1 MIRSSILL
9 MLTLI
14 TLKMT
19 AQQQYY
25 SFFKDSTLR
34 MDLVLAGNDKTM
46 QVYLHEYSK
55 SEGWAGRRNN
65 LNKQQNLGNGL
76 AVMRDASTGEIIYST
91 VFCALFAEWQ
101 ATDEAKEVQ
110 KAFQQ
115 VLLFPFPKKNAV
127 ITIDFRGYD
136 GIYHTYLKA
145 PVNPNDILIRPK
157 SITSYK
163 KEVIQKHG
171 STDECVDIV
180 YVAEGYTEAE
190 QDKFFHDARRLNS
203 DLFAHE
209 PFDKLK
215 KKFNVT
221 AVAAVSSE
229 SGTSYPGKGVWK
241 STLLNAHYDTFYSS
255 RYLMSNQMTAINDA
269 VAGIP
274 YEQII
279 VVVNTPVYGGGGI
292 FNSHTM
298 ISADDKQSNI
308 IVVHEFAHAFAG
320 LADEYYYPGDVMENF
335 YNKKIEPWEE
345 NITTL
350 VDFDHKWKDMLP
362 NDATIPTKFSENSKL
377 ELGVY
382 EGGGYATFGIYR
394 SMQDCRMNTNKA
406 KTFCPVC
413 QRALIRVVDYLTK

>member
-1 MIRSSILL
+1 MIRISILF

-19 AQQQYY
+19 AQQQFD

-34 MDLVLAGNDKTM
+34 MDLILAGNDKTM
-46 QVYLHEYSK
+46 QVFLHDYSK
-55 SEGWAGRRNN
+55 SEGWAGRRHS
-65 LNKQQNLGNGL
+65 LEKQQNLGNGL
-76 AVMRDASTGEIIYST
+76 AVMRDATTGEIIYT
-91 VFCALFAEWQ
+91 TTFCALFAEWQ
-101 ATDEAKEVQ
+101 ATDEAKDVQ

-115 VLLFPFPKKNAV
+115 VLLFPFPKINAV
-127 ITIDFRGYD
+127 VTIDFRGYD
-136 GIYHTYLKA
+136 GVYHTYLKA
-145 PVNPNDILIRPK
+145 SVKPKDILIRPK
-157 SITSYK
+157 SKTAFK
-163 KEVIQKHG
+163 KEIIQNNG
-171 STDECVDIV
+171 SADKCVDIV

-190 QDKFFHDARRLNS
+190 QDKFFNDARRLNS

-215 KKFNVT
+215 NRFNVT
-221 AVAAVSSE
+221 AVAAISSE
-229 SGTSYPGKGVWK
+229 SGTSHPGRGVWK
-241 STLLNAHYDTFYSS
+241 STLLSSHYDTFYSS
-255 RYLMSNQMTAINDA
+255 RYLMSNQMTTINDA

-298 ISADDKQSNI
+298 ISADDKLSNI

-320 LADEYYYPGDVMENF
+320 LADEYYYTGDVMENF
-335 YNKKIEPWEE
+335 YNKSIEPWEE

-350 VDFDHKWKDMLP
+350 VDFDRKWKDMLP
-362 NDATIPTKFSENSKL
+362 KDAKVPTKLSENSKF

-394 SMQDCRMNTNKA
+394 PMQDCRMNTNKA

-413 QRALIRVVDYLTK
+413 QRALIRVVDFLTK

>member
-1 MIRSSILL
+1 MIRLSLL
-9 MLTLI
+9 FMLTLI
-14 TLKMT
+14 TLKMA
-19 AQQQYY
+19 AQQQYDT
-25 SFFKDSTLR
+25 FFKDSTLR
-34 MDLVLAGNDKTM
+34 MDLILAGNDKSM
-46 QVYLHEYSK
+46 QVYLHAYSK
-55 SEGWAGRRNN
+55 SEGWAGRRHN
-65 LNKQQNLGNGL
+65 LSNQQNLGHGL
-76 AVMRDASTGEIIYST
+76 AVMRDAATGEIIYST
-91 VFCALFAEWQ
+91 VCSALFSEWQ

-115 VLLFPFPKKNAV
+115 VLLFPFPKKKAV
-127 ITIDFRGYD
+127 ITIEFRGYD
-136 GIYHTYLKA
+136 GVYHTYLQA
-145 PVNPNDILIRPK
+145 PVDPSDLLIRPK
-157 SITSYK
+157 SETTYK
-163 KEVIQKHG
+163 KEVIQKNG
-171 STDECVDIV
+171 SSAQCVDIV
-180 YVAEGYTEAE
+180 YVAEGYTEGE
-190 QDKFFHDARRLNS
+190 QDKFFADARRLNA

-215 KKFNVT
+215 NKFNVT

-229 SGTSYPGKGVWK
+229 SGTSHPGKGVWK
-241 STLLNAHYDTFYSS
+241 NTLLDAHYDTFYSS
-255 RYLMSNQMTAINDA
+255 RYLMSNQMIAINDA
-269 VAGIP
+269 IAGVP

-298 ISADDKQSNI
+298 ISADDKLSNI

-350 VDFDHKWKDMLP
+350 VDFDRKWKDMLP
-362 NDATIPTKFSENSKL
+362 KDAAIPTKLTENSKL
-377 ELGVY
+377 TLGVY
-382 EGGGYATFGIYR
+382 EGGGYATLGIYR
-394 SMQDCRMNTNKA
+394 PMQDCRMNTNKA

>member
-1 MIRSSILL
+1 MIRFSILL
-9 MLTLI
+9 LLTLI

-19 AQQQYY
+19 AQQQYD

-34 MDLVLAGNDKTM
+34 MDLILAGNDKTM

-55 SEGWAGRRNN
+55 SEGWAGRRHN
-65 LNKQQNLGNGL
+65 LDKQQNLGNGL
-76 AVMRDASTGEIIYST
+76 AVMRDAATGEIMYST

-115 VLLFPFPKKNAV
+115 VLLFPFPKKHAI

-145 PVNPNDILIRPK
+145 PINPNDILIRPK
-157 SITSYK
+157 PKTPFK
-163 KEVIQKHG
+163 KKVIQMNG
-171 STDECVDIV
+171 SSDQCVDIV
-180 YVAEGYTEAE
+180 YVAEGYTDAE
-190 QDKFFHDARRLNS
+190 QDKFFDDVCRLNA

-229 SGTSYPGKGVWK
+229 SGTSHPGKGVWR

-320 LADEYYYPGDVMENF
+320 LGDEYYYPGDVMENF

-350 VDFDHKWKDMLP
+350 VDFDRKWKDMLP
-362 NDATIPTKFSENSKL
+362 KNATIPTKLTENSKL

-413 QRALIRVVDYLTK
+413 QRALIRVVDFLTK